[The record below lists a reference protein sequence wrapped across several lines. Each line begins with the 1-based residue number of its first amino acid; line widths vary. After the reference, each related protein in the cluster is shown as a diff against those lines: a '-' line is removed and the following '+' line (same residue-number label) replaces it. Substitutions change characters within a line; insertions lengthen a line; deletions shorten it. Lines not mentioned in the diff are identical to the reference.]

1 MESEENSETTPNKPA
16 INRLLSVLN
25 LIEVAHGGDNTN
37 NNVITTWRH
46 HYMTSQ
52 LHDGDLAVTVP
63 ILMAHLNNV
72 L

>member
-37 NNVITTWRH
+37 NNVTTTWRH
-46 HYMTSQ
+46 HYMI
-52 LHDGDLAVTVP
+52 G
-63 ILMAHLNNV
+63 I
-72 L
+72 